1 MGTTKRKPTKK
12 QLANLEKGREKLF
25 KKQLKEKGINPN
37 PKPRIIER
45 RTEVVRQP
53 IVNNTTQHNTT
64 IKMQFSLFK
73 QFFKNEL
80 FPINI
85 NNEEKN
91 VNMKKF
97 LENIWSK
104 LSTHSSLILN
114 NRKKII
120 SLQKEIDKNDKN
132 NSKQFKELKDYI
144 KKLEDRIEELE
155 VAKEIEGD

>member
-1 MGTTKRKPTKK
+1 MATTKRKPTKK
-12 QLANLEKGREKLF
+12 QLANLEKGRDKLF
-25 KKQLKEKGINPN
+25 KKQLKEKGINL
-37 PKPRIIER
+37 KPQKIIER

-53 IVNNTTQHNTT
+53 IVNKTTQHNTT

-73 QFFKNEL
+73 HFLKNEL

-91 VNMKKF
+91 VNIKKF

-104 LSTHSSLILN
+104 LSTHRNLILN
-114 NRKKII
+114 NRKKI
-120 SLQKEIDKNDKN
+120 SALQEDIEKN
-132 NSKQFKELKDYI
+132 NKKTSKQFKEMKDYI

>member
-1 MGTTKRKPTKK
+1 MATTKRKPTKK
-12 QLANLEKGREKLF
+12 QLANLEKGRDKLF
-25 KKQLKEKGINPN
+25 KKQLKEKGINPR
-37 PKPRIIER
+37 PQPRIIEK
-45 RTEVVRQP
+45 RTEVIRQP
-53 IVNNTTQHNTT
+53 VVNKTTQHNTT

-73 QFFKNEL
+73 QFLKNEV

-91 VNMKKF
+91 VNIKKF

-104 LSTHSSLILN
+104 LSTHSNLILN
-114 NRKKII
+114 NRKKISSI
-120 SLQKEIDKNDKN
+120 QKQIDKDDKE

-155 VAKEIEGD
+155 VKNEIKGD